1 MREEGP
7 EALPG
12 IAAESRP
19 YRVLRQSGMAI
30 TARNLARQHCA
41 DSAVD
46 IPDCA
51 LDAHGLALRKRR
63 LRVGN
68 QLVVERLVE
77 MMILPLAIVDRD
89 PRFCRLLEQE
99 P

>member
-41 DSAVD
+41 DGAVD
-46 IPDCA
+46 IPDCT
-51 LDAHGLALRKRR
+51 LDAYRLALLKCR
-63 LRVGN
+63 LRVGD
-68 QLVVERLVE
+68 QLVVERFVE
-77 MMILPLAIVDRD
+77 MMILPLAIVDRHTGL
-89 PRFCRLLEQE
+89 RRLLEQE